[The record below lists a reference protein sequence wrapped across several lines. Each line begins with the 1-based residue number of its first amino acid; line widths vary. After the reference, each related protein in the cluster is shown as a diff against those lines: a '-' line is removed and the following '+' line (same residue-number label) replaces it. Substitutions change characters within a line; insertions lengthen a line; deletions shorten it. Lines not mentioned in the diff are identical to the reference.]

1 VGIGKTA
8 NSKQQTAKARPAGG
22 AVSGADPFAGAYS
35 FRNLA
40 VWQRAQE
47 LTDEVLDVIAAL
59 PNDRAVNVLSQQ
71 ILRSASSVAANIAE
85 GHGRYA
91 AGAYRNHLSIAR
103 GSTTETIGWIDL
115 LTRRRLISDADASS
129 MLHKCAELM
138 KMLTAKM
145 VDLDK
150 QTGTARG
157 FHDERAEYDVE

>member
-1 VGIGKTA
+1 MGIGKTA
-8 NSKQQTAKARPAGG
+8 NSKQQTAKTGTARRAT
-22 AVSGADPFAGAYS
+22 ADADPFAGAYS

-47 LTDEVLDVIAAL
+47 LTDDVLDVIAAL
-59 PNDRAVNVLSQQ
+59 PNDRATSVLSQQ

-115 LTRRRLISDADASS
+115 LARRRLGAGAGAS
-129 MLHKCAELM
+129 
-138 KMLTAKM
+138 
-145 VDLDK
+145 V
-150 QTGTARG
+150 
-157 FHDERAEYDVE
+157 VVPN